1 MAWLLKKGA
10 CPIVGLNSIHRIEAA
25 LETLEVELT
34 DQEVSYLEELYQ
46 PLAVQ
51 AI

>member
-1 MAWLLKKGA
+1 MLKKGA
-10 CPIVGLNSIHRIEAA
+10 CPIVGLNSIERIEAA
-25 LETLEVELT
+25 LEALDVDLT
-34 DQEVSYLEELYQ
+34 DSEVAFLEEPYQ